1 MLQDF
6 YPLPPFSMLE
16 PQRKGVFQNLV
27 ELLHEDDD
35 TMQIEVIMSA
45 FSVILNGPREDIWN
59 ELLTTLSKD
68 DVIEPNKINLL
79 FTALIKMTLFV
90 Q

>member
-1 MLQDF
+1 
-6 YPLPPFSMLE
+6 MLE
-16 PQRKGVFQNLV
+16 PQRKGVFQDLV
-27 ELLHEDDD
+27 ELLREDDD
-35 TMQIEVIMSA
+35 TLQIEVIMSA

-59 ELLTTLSKD
+59 ELLTTLSKE
-68 DVIEPNKINLL
+68 DVVEPNQISLL

>member
-1 MLQDF
+1 
-6 YPLPPFSMLE
+6 
-16 PQRKGVFQNLV
+16 
-27 ELLHEDDD
+27 
-35 TMQIEVIMSA
+35 MQIEVIMSA

>member
-6 YPLPPFSMLE
+6 YPLPPFSVLE
-16 PQRKGVFQNLV
+16 TQRKLVFQDLV
-27 ELLHEDDD
+27 ELLCEDGD
-35 TMQIEVIMSA
+35 TMKIEVIMSA

-59 ELLTTLSKD
+59 ELLIALSKESI
-68 DVIEPNKINLL
+68 IEPNQIRLL